1 MKKHIPVLLAL
12 VLSTLFAHAQTPD
25 SLKPLAGEK
34 QLTIGLFNNSG
45 FFVFKKYRSPS
56 MACRMGFSGTYQFS
70 KQENSFPS
78 DIPNGQTVTTIYA
91 TNSTRS
97 SNGSI
102 NIFFGYQMSLVNY
115 KRFEP
120 YVGLDL
126 SLGNSFMSSTQETTY
141 GTNTLPFGNTISRVK
156 EERGSGFSPQFGIL
170 PLTGFNYYIADR
182 FALGA
187 EYRFTIF
194 NIAKNGDQ
202 NGKRTV
208 TTVYGTSTE
217 TEYPET
223 NNGYT
228 ISGSLTGSA
237 YITATW
243 FIRPHHGHGMGK

>member
-1 MKKHIPVLLAL
+1 MKKHILVLLTL
-12 VLSTLFAHAQTPD
+12 VLSTLFAHSQTPD

-70 KQENSFPS
+70 KQENSMPM
-78 DIPNGQTVTTIYA
+78 DVQNGPIVTTYY
-91 TNSTRS
+91 TSNSTRS

-120 YVGLDL
+120 YVGMDF
-126 SLGNSFMSSTQETTY
+126 SIGNSFLSSTQETSY
-141 GTNTLPFGNTISRVK
+141 GVSSVPLGNTISRVK
-156 EERGSGFSPQFGIL
+156 EERRSGFNPQLGIL

-194 NIAKNGDQ
+194 SLAKRGDE

-223 NNGYT
+223 NKGYT